1 MTRRTMHRAAAA
13 AAIFTLSGT
22 TLALGPDDEQ
32 SLLKGPDVVASDAPG
47 AGTEFD
53 GSRGDAIRKGETPMR
68 AYLHAIRALGGPDAD
83 PALALSDEQKET
95 IRDAARSYGQALKAY
110 MREHLDELREIREL
124 GAGDA
129 LERLGAERRRGPR
142 GNGGEGRERRGDP
155 DAQERGERSER
166 GLRDRP
172 RGEGRPLPGE
182 EMMFDDAPERSDPES
197 RKLGLK
203 KLRALMQDAP
213 SDQGAKAQ
221 IWSTLSED
229 QQAFVQT
236 KLDELG
242 AQREK
247 RISERMQ
254 GQAKRKKRSADD

>member
-22 TLALGPDDEQ
+22 TLAMGPDDEQ

-68 AYLHAIRALGGPDAD
+68 AYLHAIRALSAPDAE
-83 PALALSDEQKET
+83 PALALSDEQKEA
-95 IRDAARSYGQALKAY
+95 IRDAARSYGQELKAF
-110 MREHLDELREIREL
+110 MREHREELREIREL

-129 LERLGAERRRGPR
+129 LAKIGGERRRGPR
-142 GNGGEGRERRGDP
+142 GEDRDRREGTEARGMD
-155 DAQERGERSER
+155 DAPER
-166 GLRDRP
+166 GLRQRP
-172 RGEGRPLPGE
+172 RGEDRPLPGE
-182 EMMFDDAPERSDPES
+182 EMMFDDTPERPDPES
-197 RKLGLK
+197 RRLGLE

-236 KLDELG
+236 KLDEHT
-242 AQREK
+242 AKREA
-247 RISERMQ
+247 RISEKMQ
-254 GQAKRKKRSADD
+254 EHATRKKRNADD